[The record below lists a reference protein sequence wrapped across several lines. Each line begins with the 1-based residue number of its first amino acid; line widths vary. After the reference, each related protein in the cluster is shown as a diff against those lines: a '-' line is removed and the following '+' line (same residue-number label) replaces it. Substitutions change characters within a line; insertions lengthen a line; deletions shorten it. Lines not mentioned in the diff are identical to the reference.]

1 MVLNKIMIVD
11 DDPDDIDLFME
22 AVLELDPNINCVS
35 ASDGIAGLG
44 KIEKMDSQLPDYI
57 FLDLNMPR
65 MNGKMFLTELKK
77 SERLKDI
84 PVIIY
89 TTSRREEDINETR
102 CLGADYFLTKPSRF
116 ADLKAVLNYILYQKP
131 IQDNKLKEIL
141 TNL

>member
-1 MVLNKIMIVD
+1 MDLNNIMIVD
-11 DDPDDIDLFME
+11 DDTDEIEFFIE
-22 AVLELDPNINCVS
+22 ALLELDPNINCIS
-35 ASDGIAGLG
+35 ANDGLAALLI
-44 KIEKMDSQLPDYI
+44 IEKNDAQLPDYI

-65 MNGKMFLTELKK
+65 MNGKTFLAELKK

-84 PVIIY
+84 PVIIH

-116 ADLKAVLNYILYQKP
+116 ADLKSILNHILYQKP
-131 IQDNKLKEIL
+131 ILDNKLKGIL